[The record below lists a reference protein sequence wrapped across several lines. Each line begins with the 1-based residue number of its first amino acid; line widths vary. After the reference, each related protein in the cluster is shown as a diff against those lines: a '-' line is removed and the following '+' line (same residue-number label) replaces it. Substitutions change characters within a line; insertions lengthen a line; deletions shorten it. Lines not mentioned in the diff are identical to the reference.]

1 MNREQISALMDG
13 ELDPA
18 HDRAQFRD
26 VCAQMKHTE
35 NMECW
40 AAYHLIG
47 DALRNECIVQEG
59 FSQRF
64 ADRLA
69 AEPTILAPGVR
80 TLDAVSVAGIRSWMG
95 TRRVQYALAAG
106 AMVAAVGL
114 VGWFGV
120 QEFTIGPG
128 LSQLASASGP
138 NVPARMGSTV
148 SATSVQ
154 ASRRA
159 GGFGLSPYLMVH
171 QEYSPTTAM
180 QGVRPYARTVADMTV
195 E

>member
-1 MNREQISALMDG
+1 MSHEQISALMDG

-18 HDRAQFRD
+18 RVREI
-26 VCAQMKHTE
+26 CAQMKSSE

-47 DALRNECIVQEG
+47 DALRNECIVQKG
-59 FSQRF
+59 FSERF

-69 AEPTILAPGVR
+69 VEPTILAPGVR
-80 TLDAVSVAGIRSWMG
+80 TLDAVSVAGIRSWVG
-95 TRRVQYALAAG
+95 TRRVQYAMAAG

-128 LSQLASASGP
+128 LNELASASRA
-138 NVPARMGSTV
+138 NIPARMGSAV

-154 ASRRA
+154 ASRRT
-159 GGFGLSPYLMVH
+159 GGLGLSPYLMVH

>member
-1 MNREQISALMDG
+1 MSHEQISALMDG

-18 HDRAQFRD
+18 RVREI
-26 VCAQMKHTE
+26 CAQMKSSE

-47 DALRNECIVQEG
+47 DALRNECIVQKG
-59 FSQRF
+59 FNERF
-64 ADRLA
+64 ANRLA

-95 TRRVQYALAAG
+95 TRRVQYAMAAG

-128 LSQLASASGP
+128 LNELASASGA
-138 NVPARMGSTV
+138 NIPARMGSTV

-154 ASRRA
+154 ASRRT
-159 GGFGLSPYLMVH
+159 GGLGLSPYLMVH

>member
-1 MNREQISALMDG
+1 MNQEQISALMDG
-13 ELDPA
+13 ELEPA
-18 HDRAQFRD
+18 RVREI
-26 VCAQMKHTE
+26 CAQMKSSE

-47 DALRNECIVQEG
+47 DALRNECIVQKG

-69 AEPTILAPGVR
+69 AEPTILAPGIR
-80 TLDAVSVAGIRSWMG
+80 TLDAVSVAGIRSWMS
-95 TRRVQYALAAG
+95 TRRVQYAMAAG

-128 LSQLASASGP
+128 LNELASASGA
-138 NVPARMGSTV
+138 NIPARMGSTV